1 VAEEIHIHGLAEFRR
16 NLRAI
21 SREAP
26 KGLRLAGNDAARL
39 VVADARPRVP
49 VGPAAGGHALTN
61 LRASSTATAARVSFG
76 SKRYPYAGF
85 LEFGGRVG
93 RKRSVYRPFIREGRY
108 MFPAYRAQ
116 KPNVER
122 ELHRALVEVA
132 QRAGVG
138 VS

>member
-1 VAEEIHIHGLAEFRR
+1 VAGEIHVHGLAEFRR
-16 NLRAI
+16 NLRRI
-21 SREAP
+21 DRESA
-26 KGLRLAGNDAARL
+26 KGIRLAGNEAARL

-76 SKRYPYAGF
+76 SKRYSYGAW

-93 RKRSVYRPFIREGRY
+93 RKRSVHRPFIREGRY
-108 MFPAYRAQ
+108 MFPAYHAQ

-132 QRAGVG
+132 HRAGVS